1 MTQTPTSPIID
12 PKTLLSQIESRAP
25 RIFDCRFSL
34 AETELGRRLYHEG
47 HLPGALYAH
56 LDADLSSPITP
67 TSGRHPLPDPQ
78 HMAEWLGRCGVSNE
92 TEVIVY
98 DDCNGALAGRL
109 WWILRWLGHERV
121 ALLEGGIQAWQ
132 AAGGA
137 LTTEIAQPAPQRFEA
152 HVRDDL
158 WITTDALAAAL
169 ADGAVSVIDARPPER
184 YRGDI
189 ELTDTVGGHI
199 PGAINLPLTDNLDAD
214 GRFLP
219 AEQLRARFTAAIGE
233 QSPSAVAH
241 SCGSGVTACHNLLAM
256 ELAGLCG
263 SRLHVGSWSEWIR
276 SPERAVATGA
286 G

>member
-1 MTQTPTSPIID
+1 MTFNPTSPIID
-12 PKTLLSQIESRAP
+12 PKILLGQIQDGESRL
-25 RIFDCRFSL
+25 FDCRFSL
-34 AETELGRRLYHEG
+34 DEPELGRARYREG

-56 LDADLSSPITP
+56 LDEDLSSPVTP
-67 TSGRHPLPDPQ
+67 RSGRHPLPDPQ
-78 HMAEWLGRCGVSNE
+78 RIAEWLGQCGVSSE

-109 WWILRWLGHERV
+109 WWMLRWLGHERV
-121 ALLEGGIQAWQ
+121 ALLEGGMQAWQ

-137 LTTEIAQPAPQRFEA
+137 LTTEIPAPDPRHFEA

-158 WITTDALAAAL
+158 WITTDALVASL
-169 ADGAVSVIDARPPER
+169 ADGGVSVIDARPPER
-184 YRGDI
+184 YRGDV
-189 ELTDTVGGHI
+189 ELIDTVGGHI
-199 PGAINLPLTDNLDAD
+199 PGAINLPLTDNLDMD

-219 AEQLRARFTAAIGE
+219 ADRLRARFVAVIGE
-233 QSPSAVAH
+233 QPPTAVAH

-256 ELAGLCG
+256 ELAGLSG

-276 SPERAVATGA
+276 SPERALATGA